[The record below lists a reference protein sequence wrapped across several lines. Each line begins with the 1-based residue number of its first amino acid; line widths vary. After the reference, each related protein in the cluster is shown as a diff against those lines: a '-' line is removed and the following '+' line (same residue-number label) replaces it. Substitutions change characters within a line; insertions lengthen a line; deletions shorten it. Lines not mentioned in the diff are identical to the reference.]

1 MTSHSPFCADAARMD
16 SVPAAVAAPQHDLAH
31 QFARIR
37 ARSLQLAAPLSAEDA
52 MLQSMAD
59 ASPSKWHLAHT
70 TWFFERFVLAGLA
83 TTPAHDPAWDYLF
96 NSYYKSI
103 GPAHARPQ
111 RGLLSRPS
119 LQQVRDY
126 RQQVDAQVQA
136 RLTAGDLDEQ
146 ALQHLQLGLQ
156 HEQQHQ
162 ELLLTDIKHAFWCNP
177 LQPPYRE
184 DLQPTASS
192 ASAQGWIESP
202 ERIVTVGAA
211 AWPQQA
217 AFAYDN
223 ESPAHR
229 VLLPAHA
236 LAERPLSNAEYLAF
250 IEAGGYREPR
260 WWLSEGWALREAEG
274 WQHPLYWDDAL
285 QREYTLGGW
294 RELDPHAPVCHLS
307 YYEADACARWA
318 GARLPSEFEWEAA
331 ATSQPV
337 SGHFAEDDHLHPQA
351 GQGSGLRQ
359 LFGDVWEWTQ
369 SAYGAYPGFCPFAG
383 NLGEYNGKFMCG
395 QWVLRGGSCATP
407 RGHVRASY
415 RNFFMPP
422 ARWQFSGL
430 RLARDLT

>member
-1 MTSHSPFCADAARMD
+1 MD
-16 SVPAAVAAPQHDLAH
+16 SVPTAVAAPQHDLAH
-31 QFARIR
+31 QFARVR
-37 ARSLQLAAPLSAEDA
+37 ARSMQLAAPLSAEDA

-70 TWFFERFVLAGLA
+70 TWFFERFVLAGFA
-83 TTPAHDPAWDYLF
+83 AAPAHDPAWDYLF

-126 RQQVDAQVQA
+126 RQQVDAQVQS
-136 RLTAGDLDEQ
+136 RLAAGDLDEQ

-177 LQPPYRE
+177 LQPAYRE
-184 DLQPTASS
+184 DLQPAASAAS
-192 ASAQGWIESP
+192 AASAQGWIESP

-211 AWPQQA
+211 AWPLHT

-223 ESPAHR
+223 ESPPHR

-236 LAERPLSNAEYLAF
+236 LAERPLSNAEYRAF
-250 IEAGGYREPR
+250 IDAGGYREPR
-260 WWLSEGWALREAEG
+260 WWLSEGWALREAED
-274 WQHPLYWDDAL
+274 WQHPLYWDDTL

-307 YYEADACARWA
+307 YFEADACARWA

-331 ATSQPV
+331 AASQAV
-337 SGHFAEDDHLHPQA
+337 RGHFADDDHLHPQA

-359 LFGDVWEWTQ
+359 LFGDVWEWTH
-369 SAYGAYPGFCPFAG
+369 SAYGAYPGYRPFAG

-395 QWVLRGGSCATP
+395 QWVLRGGSCVTP

>member
-1 MTSHSPFCADAARMD
+1 MD
-16 SVPAAVAAPQHDLAH
+16 SVATAVAAPQRDLAR
-31 QFARIR
+31 QYACVRN
-37 ARSLQLAAPLSAEDA
+37 RSMHLAAPLSAEDA

-70 TWFFERFVLAGLA
+70 TWFFERFVLAGFPPA
-83 TTPAHDPAWDYLF
+83 PAHDPAWDYLF
-96 NSYYKSI
+96 NSYYKSL

-126 RQQVDAQVQA
+126 RQQVDAQVQS
-136 RLTAGDLDEQ
+136 RLAAGDLDEQ

-156 HEQQHQ
+156 REQQHQ
-162 ELLLTDIKHAFWCNP
+162 EL
-177 LQPPYRE
+177 QPA
-184 DLQPTASS
+184 TSA
-192 ASAQGWIESP
+192 ASAQSWIESP
-202 ERIVTVGAA
+202 ERIVTIGAA
-211 AWPQQA
+211 AWPQHT

-236 LAERPLSNAEYLAF
+236 LAERPVSNAEYRAF
-250 IEAGGYREPR
+250 IDAGGYREPR
-260 WWLSEGWALREAEG
+260 WWLSEGWALREAES

-331 ATSQPV
+331 AATLPPR
-337 SGHFAEDDHLHPQA
+337 GHFADDDRLHPQA
-351 GQGSGLRQ
+351 AGGSGLRQ
-359 LFGDVWEWTQ
+359 LFGDVWEWTH
-369 SAYGAYPGFCPFAG
+369 SAYGAYPGFRPFAG

-430 RLARDLT
+430 RLARDLA

>member
-1 MTSHSPFCADAARMD
+1 MD
-16 SVPAAVAAPQHDLAH
+16 SVPTAVAAPQHDLAH
-31 QFARIR
+31 QFARVR
-37 ARSLQLAAPLSAEDA
+37 ARSMQLAAPLSAEDA

-70 TWFFERFVLAGLA
+70 TWFFERFVLAGFA
-83 TTPAHDPAWDYLF
+83 AAPAHDPAWDYLF

-126 RQQVDAQVQA
+126 RQQVDAQVQS
-136 RLTAGDLDEQ
+136 RLAAGDLDEQ

-177 LQPPYRE
+177 LQPAYRE
-184 DLQPTASS
+184 DLQPAASAAS
-192 ASAQGWIESP
+192 AASAQGWIESP

-211 AWPQQA
+211 AWPLHT

-223 ESPAHR
+223 ESPPHR

-236 LAERPLSNAEYLAF
+236 LAERPLSNAEYRAF
-250 IEAGGYREPR
+250 IDAGGYREPR
-260 WWLSEGWALREAEG
+260 WWLSEGWALRETED
-274 WQHPLYWDDAL
+274 WQHPLYWDDSL

-307 YYEADACARWA
+307 YFEADACARWA

-331 ATSQPV
+331 AASQPAR
-337 SGHFAEDDHLHPQA
+337 GHFADDDHLHPQA

-359 LFGDVWEWTQ
+359 LFGDVWEWTH
-369 SAYGAYPGFCPFAG
+369 SAYGAYPGFRPFAG

-395 QWVLRGGSCATP
+395 QWVLRGGSCVTP

>member
-1 MTSHSPFCADAARMD
+1 MRRCNR
-16 SVPAAVAAPQHDLAH
+16 
-31 QFARIR
+31 
-37 ARSLQLAAPLSAEDA
+37 
-52 MLQSMAD
+52 
-59 ASPSKWHLAHT
+59 
-70 TWFFERFVLAGLA
+70 GLA
-83 TTPAHDPAWDYLF
+83 
-96 NSYYKSI
+96 
-103 GPAHARPQ
+103 
-111 RGLLSRPS
+111 
-119 LQQVRDY
+119 
-126 RQQVDAQVQA
+126 
-136 RLTAGDLDEQ
+136 AGDLDEQ
-146 ALQHLQLGLQ
+146 ALKHLQLGLQ

-177 LQPPYRE
+177 LQPTYRE
-184 DLQPTASS
+184 DLQPATSA

-236 LAERPLSNAEYLAF
+236 LAERPVSNAEYRAF
-250 IEAGGYREPR
+250 IDAGGYREPR
-260 WWLSEGWALREAEG
+260 WWLSEGWALREAGG

-307 YYEADACARWA
+307 YYEADACARWS
-318 GARLPSEFEWEAA
+318 GARLPSEYEWEAA
-331 ATSQPV
+331 AASQLLR
-337 SGHFAEDDHLHPQA
+337 GHFADDDRLHPQA
-351 GQGSGLRQ
+351 SQGSGMRQ
-359 LFGDVWEWTQ
+359 LFGDVWEWTH
-369 SAYGAYPGFCPFAG
+369 SAYGAYPGFRPFAG

>member
-1 MTSHSPFCADAARMD
+1 MD
-16 SVPAAVAAPQHDLAH
+16 SVPAAVAAPQRDLARH
-31 QFARIR
+31 FTHVRG
-37 ARSLQLAAPLSAEDA
+37 RSVQLAAPLSPEDA
-52 MLQSMAD
+52 LLQSMAD
-59 ASPSKWHLAHT
+59 ASPAKWHLAHT
-70 TWFFERFVLAGLA
+70 TWFFERFVLASQPGY
-83 TTPAHDPAWDYLF
+83 TPWDPAWDYLF
-96 NSYYKSI
+96 NSYYKSL

-119 LQQVRDY
+119 LQQVHAY
-126 RQQVDAQVQA
+126 RQHVDEQVLAGLRD
-136 RLTAGDLDEQ
+136 GDLGSD

-184 DLQPTASS
+184 DLPIAVS
-192 ASAQGWIESP
+192 ALGTQGWVEQG
-202 ERIVTVGAA
+202 ERIVSIGAS
-211 AWPQQA
+211 AWPQHA

-223 ESPAHR
+223 ESPVHR

-236 LAERPLSNAEYLAF
+236 IAERPLSNAEYRAF
-250 IEAGGYREPR
+250 IDAGGYRDPR
-260 WWLSEGWALREAEG
+260 WWLSEGWALREAEQ
-274 WQHPLYWDDAL
+274 WQHPLYWDDDL
-285 QREYTLGGW
+285 LREFTLGGW

-318 GARLPSEFEWEAA
+318 GARLPTEFEWEAA
-331 ATSQPV
+331 AATQPV
-337 SGHFAEDDHLHPQA
+337 EGHFADDDHLHPMA
-351 GQGSGLRQ
+351 GQGDGLRQ
-359 LFGDVWEWTQ
+359 LFGDVWEWTS
-369 SAYGAYPGFCPFAG
+369 SAYGAYPGFRSFAG

-430 RLARDLT
+430 RLARDLS